1 MTNQKTPSELSD
13 QDLDGAEG
21 GAIVLEEATVSSLK
35 QTELLNT
42 RVIEFQDGD
51 DYFLRK

>member
-1 MTNQKTPSELSD
+1 MTGKEGPSDLND

-21 GAIVLEEATVSSLK
+21 GAIVLEEATISSLK
-35 QTELLNT
+35 QTELSNAKA
-42 RVIEFQDGD
+42 VEFQDGD